1 MRDRKGVISVNIEI
15 SEKAQDE
22 LLSLKSE
29 PNSFLRIKVIS
40 GGCAGL
46 TYHPGFDTEISDD
59 DVVLY
64 DNNGLRVVADM
75 KSALYT
81 QGLEIDYSSD
91 LINSG
96 FRFANKKAGKSCG
109 CGQSFQA

>member
-1 MRDRKGVISVNIEI
+1 VNIEI
-15 SEKAQDE
+15 SRKARSE
-22 LLSLKSE
+22 LLSLKGD
-29 PNSFLRIKVIS
+29 PDDFLRIRVIT

-46 TYHPGFDTEISDD
+46 TYRPGFDCEMGDD

-64 DNNGLRVVADM
+64 ENSGLKVVADM

-81 QGLEIDYSSD
+81 HGLEIDYSDD

-96 FRFANKKAGKSCG
+96 FRFANRRARKSCG
-109 CGQSFQA
+109 CGQSFEA

>member
-1 MRDRKGVISVNIEI
+1 VNIEVSI
-15 SEKAQDE
+15 KAQAE
-22 LLSLKSE
+22 LLNLMGNPE
-29 PNSFLRIKVIS
+29 DFLRIEVIS

-46 TYHPGFDTEISDD
+46 SYHPEFDNEIGEG

-64 DNNGLRVVADM
+64 DNNGLKVVADM

-81 QGLEIDYSSD
+81 QGLEIDYSDD

-96 FRFANKKAGKSCG
+96 FRFANRKARKSCG